1 MSDAQRGSVPYVFEE
16 LKVNIAENSIL
27 SASGRTIEIVVAKN
41 VAATLDFTYYPAFA
55 GRMGGAME
63 DGDEPTPAEVRFHAM
78 KAVDDVRFEGLHMDL
93 IVKPGCDLMD
103 FLGEREIEALEEMI
117 IKRAERV

>member
-16 LKVNIAENSIL
+16 LKANIAENSIL

-41 VAATLDFTYYPAFA
+41 VAATLDFTYYPAIS

-63 DGDEPTPAEVRFHAM
+63 DGDTPSVRFHGM
-78 KAVDDVRFEGLHMDL
+78 KSVEDVRFEGLHMDL
-93 IVKPGCDLMD
+93 IVKPGCDLIE
-103 FLGEREIEALEEMI
+103 FLDEHEIEVLEEMI
-117 IKRAERV
+117 IKRADRA